1 MSDELE
7 KQEPEK
13 PKKKEKSE
21 GKGGLSLPIII
32 IGSVGGLIL
41 IVVTVVF
48 GYFVATKL
56 FPQQPVIVNGV
67 AATEHKTEGHGD
79 AHSEKEGEDEDED
92 ADHHHSAYME
102 TGRITTNPKDA
113 PATFVVL
120 NLSIEFEPKDPE
132 DPTFVEAID
141 KHGALKMD
149 APIMKKL
156 LGKIKSTI
164 NNSLASMTLTE
175 LNSKRPEL
183 TKMYKDT
190 LKPVFK
196 SYALK
201 LYDVGLIEFIVQ

>member
-1 MSDELE
+1 MSDDLE

-13 PKKKEKSE
+13 PKKKEKKE

-41 IVVTVVF
+41 IVVTVIF

-56 FPQQPVIVNGV
+56 FPQQPVIVNGSV
-67 AATEHKTEGHGD
+67 ATEQKSDSHSD
-79 AHSEKEGEDEDED
+79 AHHEEEENED

-120 NLSIEFEPKDPE
+120 NLSIEFEPKDPK
-132 DPTFVEAID
+132 DPVFAEAID
-141 KHGALKMD
+141 AHGAIKLD

-156 LGKIKSTI
+156 LGSIKNTI

-175 LNSKRPEL
+175 LNAKRPEL

-196 SYALK
+196 SYDLK
-201 LYDVGLIEFIVQ
+201 LYEVGLLEFIVQ

>member
-13 PKKKEKSE
+13 PKKKEKKE

-41 IVVTVVF
+41 IVVTVIF

-56 FPQQPVIVNGV
+56 FPQQPVVVNGT
-67 AATEHKTEGHGD
+67 AATEHKSDSHSD
-79 AHSEKEGEDEDED
+79 ANSEDEEDDED
-92 ADHHHSAYME
+92 ADHEHSAYME

-120 NLSIEFEPKDPE
+120 NLSLEFEPKKPDDPE
-132 DPTFVEAID
+132 FAEAID
-141 KHGALKMD
+141 GHGEIKMD

-164 NNSLASMTLTE
+164 NNSLASMSLAD
-175 LNSKRPEL
+175 LNAKRPEL

-196 SYALK
+196 SYNLK
-201 LYDVGLIEFIVQ
+201 LYEVGLIEFIVQ